1 MFPFEDPNLSPLL
14 TLEGKNSLCWKGS
27 KTNPIFLGDVGADP
41 PKLATHLGMRFFKNP
56 GRLRCFFFLA
66 KMMGRTTNS
75 AMFSG
80 DVLGFFKR
88 NLRFFTVFWGE
99 FFFVKNNRIL

>member
-1 MFPFEDPNLSPLL
+1 
-14 TLEGKNSLCWKGS
+14 
-27 KTNPIFLGDVGADP
+27 
-41 PKLATHLGMRFFKNP
+41 
-56 GRLRCFFFLA
+56 
-66 KMMGRTTNS
+66 MMGRTTNS

-99 FFFVKNNRIL
+99 FFFVKNNRIQISGTGVVIPLIFPNVPKGSPIFCRNPQG